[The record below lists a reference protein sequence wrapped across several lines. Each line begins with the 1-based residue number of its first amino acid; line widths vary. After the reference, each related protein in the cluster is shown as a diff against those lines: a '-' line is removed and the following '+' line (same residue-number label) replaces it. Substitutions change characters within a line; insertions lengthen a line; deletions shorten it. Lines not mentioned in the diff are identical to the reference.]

1 MRDLTGVTT
10 LYLLGGT
17 ILSVAG
23 QADMADSDTL
33 LRAAGING
41 DGGEVEIA
49 PLRSVGSQNLTL
61 ADILTLGNDIAA
73 RACQGARR
81 FVVVQGTD
89 TMEEAAFLLSLMLPT
104 DAVLVLTGAMRTA
117 DAAGAEGPGNLA
129 DALLAARALDG
140 RLPGAFVCMGGEL
153 HAARFVRKVDAGRI
167 GAFASPGFGPVGTV
181 VTGRVRVY
189 QKPLPTPGNY
199 TWPAGRVVPR
209 VALLSLGLDADPLQV
224 TSLADSAWDGL
235 VVEAMGSGH
244 VPQPLAAPLIVIAAT
259 RPVLLVSRCGAG
271 DTDGQGTYQGEGTAA
286 HLLAHGLID
295 GGWLDGRKA
304 RLLLTLLLAQPGGT
318 NAVRTALA
326 DWAATGLLD

>member
-23 QADMADSDTL
+23 QADMADRDSL
-33 LRAAGING
+33 LRSAGI
-41 DGGEVEIA
+41 DAGGSGVEIA
-49 PLRSVGSQNLTL
+49 PLGSVGSQNLTL
-61 ADILTLGNDIAA
+61 ANILALGSDIAE
-73 RACQGARR
+73 RAGQGGRR

-89 TMEEAAFLLSLMLPT
+89 TMEETAFLLSLTLPV

-129 DALLAARALDG
+129 DALLAARALEG
-140 RLPGAFVCMGGEL
+140 HLPGTFVCMGGEL
-153 HAARFVRKVDAGRI
+153 HAARFVRKIDAGRI
-167 GAFASPGFGPVGTV
+167 GAFASPGFGPVATV
-181 VTGRVRVY
+181 VTGRVRVF
-189 QKPLPTPGNY
+189 QRPLPTPGPCI
-199 TWPAGRVVPR
+199 WPLGRVVPR

-224 TSLADSAWDGL
+224 RALADPAWDGL

-244 VPQPLAAPLIVIAAT
+244 VPQPLAAPLIAIAAT
-259 RPVLLVSRCGAG
+259 RPVVLVSRCGAG
-271 DTDGQGTYQGEGTAA
+271 DTDGLGTYQGEGTAA

-304 RLLLTLLLAQPGGT
+304 RLLLTMLLAQPDGT
-318 NAVRTALA
+318 DAVRAALA
-326 DWAATGLLD
+326 DWAATGLLG